1 MLRFAGHSP
10 TRRQR
15 GTAQARSAQLFL
27 MNFIFCIFLA
37 GKSLLT
43 ALLLDVWAAKFG
55 GDDDQ
60 VGGNGWLSRCNRWVA
75 KLVERVTKLVGYYTM
90 LVEVG
95 GLVGGDGWL
104 IVGDG
109 WLNWRRWE
117 VKLVEMG
124 G

>member
-1 MLRFAGHSP
+1 
-10 TRRQR
+10 
-15 GTAQARSAQLFL
+15 
-27 MNFIFCIFLA
+27 
-37 GKSLLT
+37 
-43 ALLLDVWAAKFG
+43 
-55 GDDDQ
+55 
-60 VGGNGWLSRCNRWVA
+60 
-75 KLVERVTKLVGYYTM
+75 VTKLVGYYTM

-109 WLNWRRWE
+109 WLKWRRWE